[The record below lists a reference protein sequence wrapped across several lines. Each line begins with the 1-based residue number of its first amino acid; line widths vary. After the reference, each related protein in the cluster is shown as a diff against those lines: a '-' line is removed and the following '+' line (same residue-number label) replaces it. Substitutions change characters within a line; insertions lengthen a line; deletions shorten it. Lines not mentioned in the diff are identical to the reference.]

1 MKILIM
7 GFTKVK
13 YMPYMNFYF
22 DNIDKAEHE
31 VHILYWNRDLQSE
44 DLSKYHGCTF
54 HEFKRYQEDDVSKFS
69 KVTSFAQYRKFAKGV
84 LTSGKFDFVFVLHSL
99 TGVLVADVLKK
110 YYRGKY
116 IFDYRDSTYEGF
128 APFKN
133 VVALITRNARATF
146 VSSDAFRRFLPEDC
160 TRKIYTSH
168 NVLLDSLEHREE
180 RTLHG
185 IPSDKIRIA
194 FWGFIRHEEINKEII
209 SKIAADSRF
218 ELHYYG
224 REQQVALNL
233 KTHAAELNAKNV
245 FFHGEYTPEQRY
257 EFVRQTDIIHNIYCD
272 ANTML
277 AVGNKYYDAAI
288 FYLPLMSMQGSFMAK
303 LAEKAG
309 IGFNVDPYKN
319 DFTEEL
325 YKKYSAIEKNKF
337 INNCDKE
344 LDRVLSEYYHGSVL
358 IRQLNTSD
366 NKCDV

>member
-7 GFTKVK
+7 GFTKIK

-44 DLSKYHGCTF
+44 DLSKYRGCTF
-54 HEFKRYQEDDVSKFS
+54 HEFKCYQEDDVSKFS
-69 KVTSFAQYRKFAKGV
+69 KVMSFAKYRKFAKGV
-84 LTSGKFDFVFVLHSL
+84 LINGKFEFIFVLHSL

-110 YYRGKY
+110 HYRDKY

-128 APFKN
+128 APFKK
-133 VVALITRNARATF
+133 VVASITRNARATF

-160 TRKIYTSH
+160 SENIYTSH
-168 NVLLDSLEHREE
+168 NLLLDSLEHRDEK
-180 RTLHG
+180 TLRG

-209 SKIAADSRF
+209 RKIAADSRF

-233 KTHAAELNAKNV
+233 KAYAAELNAENV

-257 EFVRQTDIIHNIYCD
+257 DFVRQTDIIHNIYYD

-277 AVGNKYYDAAI
+277 AMGNKYYDGLI
-288 FYLPLMSMQGSFMAK
+288 FRIPQICMSGSFMGECVK
-303 LAEKAG
+303 RAG
-309 IGFNVDPYKN
+309 VGFVCDPYDT
-319 DFTEEL
+319 DFTKRVYAYYRGLAQSE
-325 YKKYSAIEKNKF
+325 F
-337 INNCDKE
+337 DK
-344 LDRVLSEYYHGSVL
+344 
-358 IRQLNTSD
+358 
-366 NKCDV
+366 KCDVELEKIMEEYADANGILHQIQ